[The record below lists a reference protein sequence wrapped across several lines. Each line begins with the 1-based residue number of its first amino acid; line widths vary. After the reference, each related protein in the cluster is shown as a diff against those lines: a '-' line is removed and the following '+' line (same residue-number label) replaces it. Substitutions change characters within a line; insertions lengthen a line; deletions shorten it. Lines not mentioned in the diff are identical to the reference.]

1 MKRSQDR
8 ILTTHGGSLP
18 RPADVAALVTAKER
32 GGSTDASYSQIV
44 ADATSRVVRQQ
55 LDAGINVINDGEIAK
70 SSWHDYTVNRVTGI
84 EIRPRSEDLRR
95 LRREGAAFPE
105 FFRDNPGQEVIRE
118 QFVCVGPIKYVGH
131 AAVQADIAALKAAAD
146 GVSFEDLFMT
156 AMTPAALGVDATF
169 EVDGHREHTLE
180 NKYYASTEEMMFA
193 LGEALREEYE
203 AITQAGLV
211 LQLDDPALCKIWTA
225 NPDYDLATYMRE
237 AEQTVEALN
246 HALRNIPREQ
256 VRQHICWGAG
266 TGPHTDDI
274 PLRTVADLILKVN
287 CGAYGVEGANPRHE
301 HEWKVWK
308 DVKLPDGAILI
319 PGVVTGKT
327 NIIEHPELVADR
339 IVRYAEIVG
348 RENMIAGTDC
358 GLADGRIHPELAWAK
373 LQVLAEGAQ
382 LASRQLGMSGG

>member
-1 MKRSQDR
+1 
-8 ILTTHGGSLP
+8 
-18 RPADVAALVTAKER
+18 
-32 GGSTDASYSQIV
+32 
-44 ADATSRVVRQQ
+44 
-55 LDAGINVINDGEIAK
+55 
-70 SSWHDYTVNRVTGI
+70 
-84 EIRPRSEDLRR
+84 
-95 LRREGAAFPE
+95 
-105 FFRDNPGQEVIRE
+105 
-118 QFVCVGPIKYVGH
+118 
-131 AAVQADIAALKAAAD
+131 
-146 GVSFEDLFMT
+146 
-156 AMTPAALGVDATF
+156 
-169 EVDGHREHTLE
+169 
-180 NKYYASTEEMMFA
+180 MFA